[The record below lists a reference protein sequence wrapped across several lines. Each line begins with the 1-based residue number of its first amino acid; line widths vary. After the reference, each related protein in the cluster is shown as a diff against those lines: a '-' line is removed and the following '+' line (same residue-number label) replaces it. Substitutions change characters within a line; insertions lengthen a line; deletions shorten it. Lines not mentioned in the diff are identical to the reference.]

1 MYICEA
7 LYVLMIGDGPVCY
20 TRCRWRLWSVTR
32 PLKRDGLAGRAT
44 APIKH

>member
-1 MYICEA
+1 MLRSDYLLTENG
-7 LYVLMIGDGPVCY
+7 LESPLFSNGG
-20 TRCRWRLWSVTR
+20 SVTR